1 MPVTTAARS
10 VVRTIGDLSRRS
22 KLRLAWDAFMVWVA
36 LINLWLI
43 LFDLSYL
50 WLRPV
55 YHRYLPVVTSVYDPV
70 KGIEPHPLTEAL
82 LAEIEATA
90 TALESTSAPATLP
103 GRVERLRELTVR
115 VVQENPFERSG
126 MERANETLRD
136 ALGRAVGRSGGAL
149 SDPEVLRDAAA
160 SFWPLNPA
168 RLEDRI
174 EGLDPRLLRTL
185 ELNYHRSYDRDGS
198 LTDWFW
204 LLDLPFL
211 LLFWVEFT
219 VRWIHALRRRTYA
232 RWYFFPIFN
241 WYDVLGLIPVAVF
254 RPFRLLR
261 IVSMYMRLR
270 RSALSSVG
278 KDIFTRTVIYFSN
291 IITEEVSD
299 RVAIRIL
306 SEFHEEI
313 SDGTH
318 SRIIR
323 SVVEPRKADI
333 EAVLADQL
341 RQTLTAPDTI
351 DRLRALVRLNLD
363 NAVAESEALRAIPL
377 PNVVLR
383 PAVRAVGEVIL
394 DATLETVAA
403 TLESAEGEAAVRE
416 AAAAILDDVFY
427 GPGLKQVEALVKEIT
442 LAVLEHMMDVVEVKK
457 WALPE
462 DQEKRPPMP
471 WEPGALD
478 TTDPTRTPGAGSDE
492 RSKT

>member
-1 MPVTTAARS
+1 MSVTTAARS
-10 VVRTIGDLSRRS
+10 VVRTIGDLNRRS

-36 LINLWLI
+36 LINLWMI

-82 LAEIEATA
+82 LTEIEATGA
-90 TALESTSAPATLP
+90 ALQRSPAPRTLAEH
-103 GRVERLRELTVR
+103 VDRLRDLTVR
-115 VVQENPFERSG
+115 VVREDPFERSG
-126 MERANETLRD
+126 MGRATEMIRD
-136 ALGRAVGRSGGAL
+136 ALGQTIGRSGGAL

-160 SFWPLNPA
+160 SFWPDDPA
-168 RLEDRI
+168 RLDDRI
-174 EGLDPRLLRTL
+174 VGLDPRLRRTL
-185 ELNYHRSYDRDGS
+185 ELNYHRSYDRDGR

-261 IVSMYMRLR
+261 AVSMYMRLR

-278 KDIFTRTVIYFSN
+278 KDIFTRTVLYFSN

-323 SVVEPRKADI
+323 SVVEPRKEEI
-333 EAVLADQL
+333 EAVLADQI
-341 RQTLTAPDTI
+341 RQTLTAPDTL
-351 DRLRALVRLNLD
+351 DRLRSLVMLNLD

-377 PNVVLR
+377 PKVVLR

-394 DATLETVAA
+394 DATLETVTA

-427 GPGLKQVEALVKEIT
+427 GPGLQQIEALVKEIT